1 MNKKL
6 PIGLGLTV
14 FATVLSIIAVGIY
27 TTVMYTMIAVYAI
40 LAIALVIGV
49 AAVGVARI
57 VGRKSWLN
65 VAPVLNAVLMGSA
78 GAWAAMVMVN
88 QLGYVASGLDPIGT
102 ISGFIAFEVVA
113 VVAMVINIIASFIG
127 VERAA

>member
-49 AAVGVARI
+49 AAVGVTRI